1 MRFAVLL
8 AMAAAGCSDS
18 LYTALFDARGR
29 SGRKLAAMAD
39 RSGYPVL
46 IAARELGGLMIQT

>member
-18 LYTALFDARGR
+18 LYTALFDARG
-29 SGRKLAAMAD
+29 AD
-39 RSGYPVL
+39 PVANWQRWP
-46 IAARELGGLMIQT
+46 IAAAIPF